1 MSIKKDIMS
10 WSKEVLEVPNP
21 HLGGL
26 PACPYAREAWK
37 NDKVDVIE
45 TDDLVLDTLEWAS
58 LFWYTEK
65 DVLIVASFFLPEMEV
80 FDSFVEELNDKMG
93 EAFDLHFMGFHPD
106 FGAEDKEL
114 DFLYDHEWESE
125 IPDEYCMVFIQSLSK
140 VVAASDKLEKLGYY
154 EAYPEEEY
162 EALVAERKRKLYN
175 GDETPCNEKENGPWR
190 HDGQEQKRYGSR
202 WHD

>member
-1 MSIKKDIMS
+1 MS
-10 WSKEVLEVPNP
+10 WSKAVLEVPNP

-45 TDDLVLDTLEWAS
+45 TDDLVLDTLEWAN

-114 DFLYDHEWESE
+114 DFLYDHDWESE

-162 EALVAERKRKLYN
+162 EALVAERRRKF
-175 GDETPCNEKENGPWR
+175 K
-190 HDGQEQKRYGSR
+190 DG
-202 WHD
+202 